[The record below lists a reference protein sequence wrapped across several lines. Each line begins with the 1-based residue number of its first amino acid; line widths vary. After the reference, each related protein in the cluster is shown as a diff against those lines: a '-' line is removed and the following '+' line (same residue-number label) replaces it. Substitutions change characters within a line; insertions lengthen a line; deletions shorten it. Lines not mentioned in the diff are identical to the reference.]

1 VIELELRFAVLR
13 VTPDERLVD
22 TVFPDGRIA
31 HATRDDTPEN
41 RETAVDLGYTDSSA
55 GVWRALVDH
64 ELLHS
69 LLADWS
75 TDRPSPVLRHCA
87 GAERVPYLDR
97 IAEECGVLAMQRYMN
112 TGAQHPALMRFR
124 AVDVRVWA
132 SNARRWLDQARA
144 E

>member
-1 VIELELRFAVLR
+1 MTELELRFSVFR
-13 VTPDERLVD
+13 VHPDRVE

-31 HATRDDTPEN
+31 NATRADTPEN
-41 RETAVDLGYTDSSA
+41 RETAVDLGYTDGPE
-55 GVWRALVDH
+55 GVFAALREH

-75 TDRPSPVLRHCA
+75 LDRPSPVLRHYA

-97 IAEECGVLAMQRYMN
+97 LHEEAGVLAMQLLIN
-112 TGAQHPALMRFR
+112 TGHEHPALRQFR

-132 SNARRWLDQARA
+132 SNARKWLDQARA
-144 E
+144 A